1 MVPLP
6 RPSKT
11 LLLVLVV
18 GVTLATIPFAVGTG
32 GADADLTYQA
42 TAFDPASEADVL
54 AHRSGQVANLTAPA
68 VHSDRARQLIDRAAD
83 GEAVTVD
90 PSEDNMSVAASG
102 DGYAVY
108 RGDYYYRN
116 VTESE
121 VGEEAT
127 LRLESRTPDEAMS
140 DLAVPY
146 EDAPVPVQRAV
157 DRAAGTASSNESA
170 NGTAAGASG
179 LVDAPAVVERGGTYY
194 AIEFA
199 NVLGMI
205 AAAVTGFLV
214 SIVQRIGNVYLGV
227 GLGVL
232 GATALADAR
241 RSLTLRSATGVAA
254 FAALVHA
261 ALVVLR
267 SPGAPAGADVSGIL
281 GSLLTAL
288 VAAPTGFALAATL
301 VVGVS
306 LRPPRSNRRLLAGVG
321 VAFVALVA
329 SAVPTAV
336 LAGSVLPFFTTGVW
350 NALFA
355 VTAGL
360 PLIGLGYV
368 HAAGEREVVATGDS
382 TTEPESLEDAYQ

>member
-18 GVTLATIPFAVGTG
+18 GLVLAAIPFAVGTG

-68 VHSDRARQLIDRAAD
+68 AHSDRARRLIDRAVD

-127 LRLESRTPDEAMS
+127 LRLDPRTPDEAMS

-157 DRAAGTASSNESA
+157 DRAAGTASNESGNESA
-170 NGTAAGASG
+170 ADGTG

-194 AIEFA
+194 AVEIA
-199 NVLGMI
+199 NVLGML
-205 AAAVTGFLV
+205 ATAVTGFFV
-214 SIVQRIGNVYLGV
+214 SVIQRIGNVSLGV
-227 GLGVL
+227 ALGVL

-267 SPGAPAGADVSGIL
+267 SSGSPAGADVSGIL

-288 VAAPTGFALAATL
+288 VAAAAGFALAATL

-306 LRPPRSNRRLLAGVG
+306 LRPPRSNRRLFAGVG
-321 VAFVALVA
+321 VVFVALVA
-329 SAVPTAV
+329 SAAAAAAA
-336 LAGSVLPFFTTGVW
+336 AGSVLPFFTTGVW
-350 NALFA
+350 NTLFA

-368 HAAGEREVVATGDS
+368 HATDEREAVSVGVS
-382 TTEPESLEDAYQ
+382 TTETESLEEAYR